1 MTDNRSEN
9 EARRKLDLYLATEH
23 GWHGEAPVRIFIDES
38 RDLLDEA
45 LATERRMV
53 VEEIRERIGPMGP
66 SYDEPWNRI
75 DTILDEIG
83 SAR

>member
-1 MTDNRSEN
+1 MSNRN
-9 EARRKLDLYLATEH
+9 DAAAKLRAHLDR
-23 GWHGEAPVRIFIDES
+23 GRIQW
-38 RDLLDEA
+38 LDEA
-45 LATERRMV
+45 LRTERRMV

>member
-1 MTDNRSEN
+1 MSN
-9 EARRKLDLYLATEH
+9 EAAERLRDHIATEN
-23 GWHGEAPVRIFIDES
+23 GWDGSMTRTFTNEATA
-38 RDLLDEA
+38 LLDEA
-45 LATERRMV
+45 LRTERRMV

>member
-1 MTDNRSEN
+1 MTVRGEKRETVSN
-9 EARRKLDLYLATEH
+9 EAANS
-23 GWHGEAPVRIFIDES
+23 VRDFLETHHYKPLRNGKTWAS
-38 RDLLDEA
+38 LLDEA
-45 LATERRMV
+45 LRTERRMV